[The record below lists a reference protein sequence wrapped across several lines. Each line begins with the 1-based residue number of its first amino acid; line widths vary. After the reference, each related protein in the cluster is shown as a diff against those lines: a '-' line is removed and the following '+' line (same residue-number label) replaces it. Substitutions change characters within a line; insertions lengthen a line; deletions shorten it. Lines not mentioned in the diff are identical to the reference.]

1 MSQKD
6 VGNKIPI
13 YKLKTTDEVMKYYDE
28 WGIKNKY
35 DQDMIDWNYT
45 GPKETVATF
54 LKYSKNKNIKILDAG
69 CGTGLVGVE
78 LKKYNYLNIDGMDL
92 SKKLL
97 NLVPQGYYQNLD
109 QVDLNKSIQI
119 KDNFYD
125 AIMCVGTFTFGHV
138 RPNALDEFV
147 RITKNNGL
155 ICFTINEGIYKD
167 YGFDKKIEELSAKK
181 KWIVKEFF
189 KSDYI
194 ASKDVNAW
202 LCLSEVTK
210 NKL

>member
-35 DQDMIDWNYT
+35 DQYMVEWNYT
-45 GPKETVATF
+45 GPKECVEVF
-54 LKYSKNKNIKILDAG
+54 KKYTKDKNIKIFDAG
-69 CGTGLVGVE
+69 CGTGLVGLE
-78 LKKYNYLNIDGMDL
+78 LKKFGYNNYDGADL
-92 SKKLL
+92 SQKLLDLVPKNLYKKLIKA
-97 NLVPQGYYQNLD
+97 
-109 QVDLNKSIQI
+109 DLNKKIQSE
-119 KDNFYD
+119 DNSYD
-125 AIMCVGTFTFGHV
+125 AVMCVGTFTFGHV
-138 RPNALDEFV
+138 KPNALEEFI

-155 ICFTINEGIYKD
+155 ICFTINEGIYEE
-167 YGFDKKIEELSAKK
+167 YGFDKKINELNEKK
-181 KWIVKEFF
+181 LWQMKEFF

-202 LCLSEVTK
+202 LGLAQVIK
-210 NKL
+210 